1 MSSESDDILSM
12 SDSRIDEAILSV
24 AETRWKKVALIISRT
39 SETSAGDLTEG
50 DAERIAQRI
59 EALVGKGRL
68 LAQGNIKGWRFSEL
82 RLPD

>member
-12 SDSRIDEAILSV
+12 SDSRIDEAI
-24 AETRWKKVALIISRT
+24 AETRWQKVALIISRT

-68 LAQGNIKGWRFSEL
+68 LAQGNIKRWRFSEL

>member
-12 SDSRIDEAILSV
+12 SDSRIDEAI

-68 LAQGNIKGWRFSEL
+68 LAQGNIKRWRFSEL

>member
-12 SDSRIDEAILSV
+12 SDSRIDEAI

>member
-24 AETRWKKVALIISRT
+24 AETRWQKVALIISRT

-68 LAQGNIKGWRFSEL
+68 LAQGNIKRWRFSEL